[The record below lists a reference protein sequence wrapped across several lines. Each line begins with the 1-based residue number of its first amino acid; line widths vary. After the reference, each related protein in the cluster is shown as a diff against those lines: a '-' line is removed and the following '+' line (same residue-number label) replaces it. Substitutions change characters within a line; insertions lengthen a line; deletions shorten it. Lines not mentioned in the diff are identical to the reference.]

1 MSDLSC
7 ALFVLWLGQELA
19 CYECACGRFWGIV
32 PSILSRMKE
41 FVEVIRRLQ
50 AERLTRDPH
59 LTRAVRVFDL
69 HKGEELFV
77 IMAVLHKILL
87 GAKTEPMLTILRD
100 IADMRRAIFEDANRV
115 NYLEWIRLISNALE
129 GKQKSQLT

>member
-41 FVEVIRRLQ
+41 FVEEIWRLQ

-59 LTRAVRVFDL
+59 STRPVCVIDI
-69 HKGEELFV
+69 HKGEELFI
-77 IMAVLHKILL
+77 IMAVLQKILL
-87 GAKTEPMLTILRD
+87 GAKTDPMLTILRY
-100 IADMRRAIFEDANRV
+100 IADMIRAIFEDANRV
-115 NYLEWIRLISNALE
+115 NYLEWIQFISNQTSNML
-129 GKQKSQLT
+129 